1 MGIFR
6 RWMYRSD
13 MDAQEHSPALIPD
26 PAAIVAL
33 VEKLVVGMWPRSDFD
48 RKAFFQALGFTSGA
62 KWDEASTVSATAH
75 FALQTPLE
83 GELFSSWT
91 QYNGKFMGI
100 SMQPY
105 TSMTT
110 NDPSTREGY
119 EAIRAQLTVHY
130 GEPANP
136 WHDPVVPACVWHVN
150 GRRVVIRFFNLQHSG
165 MMLSVE
171 DAGLAVAAAA
181 EAKRLSVPTHWNNS
195 EEAVSPFVLPRLG
208 GRV

>member
-1 MGIFR
+1 
-6 RWMYRSD
+6 

-33 VEKLVVGMWPRSDFD
+33 VETLVAGMWPRSDFE
-48 RKAFFQALGFTSGA
+48 RKAFFQRLGFASGA
-62 KWDEASTVSATAH
+62 KWDDASTVSATAH
-75 FALQTPLE
+75 FALQTPLA
-83 GELFSSWT
+83 GDLFSSWT
-91 QYNGKFMGI
+91 QYHGKFMGV

-110 NDPSTREGY
+110 NDLSTRAGY
-119 EAIRAQLTVHY
+119 EAIWAQLTAHY

-136 WHDPVVPACVWHVN
+136 WHDPVVPACVWNVN

-165 MMLSVE
+165 MMLSVD
-171 DAGLAVAAAA
+171 DAGLAVAAAT
-181 EAKRLSVPTHWNNS
+181 EAKRLNEPTHWNNS